1 MILGP
6 VSPFSSNVPS
16 SLALAAPAPSDGPS
30 LSTAIDVRRIE
41 VSDAGLGPSNASAP
55 VAVPPLLVVRRM
67 PDTSSPAT
75 ASGVDPDSES
85 PPPAMDIARKTMT
98 LSPCELVMTWT
109 DRACS
114 V

>member
-1 MILGP
+1 M
-6 VSPFSSNVPS
+6 PS
-16 SLALAAPAPSDGPS
+16 ASPS
-30 LSTAIDVRRIE
+30 LSTAVDVMRIE
-41 VSDAGLGPSNASAP
+41 PRDAGLGPSNATVP
-55 VAVPPLLVVRRM
+55 VAVPPLLVVRRI

-75 ASGVDPDSES
+75 ESGVDPDSES
-85 PPPAMDIARKTMT
+85 PPPPMDIARKTIT